1 MARMNVKVKPKRLVW
16 RISDAAPLGEWVDLN
31 NPPVKVKTP
40 VAVEASPRNWIGS
53 SFDLL
58 KGVDVNEDQDTVPD
72 SLRDE
77 FFPGTNTNPKTP
89 GK

>member
-1 MARMNVKVKPKRLVW
+1 MARMNAKVKPRRLVW

-40 VAVEASPRNWIGS
+40 VAVEASTRNWIGS

-58 KGVDVNEDQDTVPD
+58 NGVDVDDSPNTVPD
-72 SLRDE
+72 ELFDE
-77 FFPGTNTNPKTP
+77 LFPAKPPPLK
-89 GK
+89 

>member
-1 MARMNVKVKPKRLVW
+1 MARMNAKVKPRRLVW

-40 VAVEASPRNWIGS
+40 VAVEASTRNWIGS

-58 KGVDVNEDQDTVPD
+58 NGVDINEDQDTVPD

-77 FFPGTNTNPKTP
+77 FFPPDSADRKP
-89 GK
+89 PDK